1 MQTLNGGDGTKLV
14 MKRFDYLE
22 DWTKIGIEIC
32 SQFVE
37 ESKLLQ
43 KLARPPYSL
52 THAVRLMMS
61 LQMFL
66 LSPK

>member
-14 MKRFDYLE
+14 MKRLYYLE
-22 DWTKIGIEIC
+22 DWAKIGIEIC
-32 SQFVE
+32 SQFE